1 MVWHSL
7 SFEDVLKKLKV
18 DKDKGLSL
26 NEVRIRQQQYGKNIL
41 EDGDKFNLFKKFLAQ
56 FSDFMVITLLIASL
70 ISFITSFVNKNNDYI
85 DSIIILFIV
94 VCNAIIGVSQES
106 KAHKAIDAL
115 KKISSSNSTV
125 IRNSRE
131 CKIPSEEI
139 VPGDIIIFERGNKVC
154 ADARII
160 QSQDLQIEESILTGE
175 SEPSS
180 KNNGV
185 LSEDSNILEASNMA
199 FSGSFVTR
207 GKGIGI
213 VVGISMNTQI
223 GKIARMINR
232 TDSPLTPIQLKL
244 ADMSKILGIGTI
256 IICFLI
262 FIMGIINQSS
272 ILEMFMLSISLA
284 VAAIPEGLPA
294 IVSIALSTGVKR
306 MSKNNVIVRKI
317 QAVETLGSASVICTD
332 KTGTLT
338 QNKMEVTEIRN
349 FNKKLNFNSNEAIE
363 IINLASL
370 CNNAKLVNN
379 KILGDPTEKAIFIHS
394 QKFGSID
401 NTNNITRVKEIP
413 FNSKIKYMSTVYRI
427 GNKYKTIIKGA
438 PEIILNACNKYLD
451 NSPKDLDDNIRKE
464 IINNYESMAS
474 NALRVVGVSYFDHD
488 HINSK
493 NSIIFAGLIGIMDP
507 PRVEVKEAVQNCI
520 EAGIKPV
527 MITGDHLL
535 TAHAI
540 AKYLG
545 IFTKDSK
552 EITGKELDNIEQS
565 TLEKNI
571 FSYSIF
577 ARVSPEHKVR
587 IVRAFQNRG
596 AVVAMTGDGVNDAP
610 ALKKAN
616 IGCAMG
622 TGTDVAKSASDMILT
637 DDNFS
642 SIVKAVKEGRG
653 IYENIKKAIHFL
665 ISTNIGEI
673 VAVFVA
679 FLMRLPTPLLA
690 IQLLWINLI
699 TDSFPALALVVDPF
713 DKNISKKRPEDF
725 NKGFMSGK
733 QGYNMLIEGCFIGL
747 ICIISFL
754 IGRNFFDIDYN
765 DPIVGRTMAFMTIG
779 LSQLAHAF
787 NVRNKQSIFKTG
799 ILGNIKLI
807 MATIM
812 CTILQ
817 VIVTFVPK
825 LNSLFKTD
833 QLNLLQWIIVLI
845 ISLLPTA
852 LSEIEKVFSKKSKI
866 KKYFRKLSI

>member
-1 MVWHSL
+1 MTWHSL
-7 SFEDVLKKLKV
+7 SVEDVLKKLKV
-18 DKDKGLSL
+18 NKDVGLSS
-26 NEVRIRQQQYGKNIL
+26 NEVKTRQKQYGKNIL
-41 EDGDKFNLFKKFLAQ
+41 EDGEKFNLFKKFIDQ
-56 FSDFMVITLLIASL
+56 FSDFMVITLLVASL

-131 CKIPSEEI
+131 CKIQSEEI
-139 VPGDIIIFERGNKVC
+139 VPGDIIILERGNKVC
-154 ADARII
+154 ADTRII

-175 SEPSS
+175 SEPSN
-180 KNNGV
+180 KNNST
-185 LSEDSNILEASNMA
+185 LHENSNLLEASNMA

-213 VVGISMNTQI
+213 AVGTSMNTQI
-223 GKIARMINR
+223 GKIACLINK
-232 TDSPLTPIQLKL
+232 TKSPLTPIQLKL
-244 ADMSKILGIGTI
+244 SDMSKILGIGTI
-256 IICFLI
+256 VICFFI
-262 FIMGIINQSS
+262 FILGIVNKSS

-306 MSKNNVIVRKI
+306 MSKNNVIVRKL
-317 QAVETLGSASVICTD
+317 QAVETLGSASVICSD

-338 QNKMEVTEIRN
+338 QNKMEVHEIRN
-349 FNKKLNFNSNEAIE
+349 FHKKLKFDSDESIE

-370 CNNAKLVNN
+370 CNNAKIVNN
-379 KILGDPTEKAIFIHS
+379 KILGDPTEKAILIHAK
-394 QKFGSID
+394 KFGSNIW
-401 NTNNITRVKEIP
+401 NNVTRVKETP
-413 FNSKIKYMSTVYRI
+413 FNSKIKYMSTVYKI

-438 PEIILNACNKYLD
+438 PEVILNSCSKYLD
-451 NSPKDLDDNIRKE
+451 NSPKEMNDDIKKE
-464 IINNYESMAS
+464 IINNCEYMAS
-474 NALRVVGVSYFDHD
+474 NALRVIGISYFDHD
-488 HINSK
+488 NVNSRG
-493 NSIIFAGLIGIMDP
+493 NVVFAGLIGIIDP

-540 AKYLG
+540 AKQLG

-552 EITGKELDNIEQS
+552 EITGKELDNMEQS

-587 IVRAFQNRG
+587 IVNAFQKRG

-653 IYENIKKAIHFL
+653 IYENIRKAIHFL

-673 VAVFVA
+673 VAVFAA
-679 FLMRLPTPLLA
+679 FLMHLPTPLLA

-699 TDSFPALALVVDPF
+699 TDSFPALALVIDPF
-713 DKNISKKRPEDF
+713 DKNISRKRPEEF
-725 NKGFMSGK
+725 NKGFMSGER
-733 QGYNMLIEGCFIGL
+733 GYNIIIEGCFIGF

-787 NVRNKQSIFKTG
+787 NVRNKESIFKTG

-807 MATIM
+807 FATLM
-812 CTILQ
+812 CTVLQ

-825 LNSLFKTD
+825 LN
-833 QLNLLQWIIVLI
+833 LLQWIIVIL
-845 ISLLPTA
+845 ISLLPTL
-852 LSEIEKVFSKKSKI
+852 LSEIEKFFSAKSESRKVFAKKEIYSNKV
-866 KKYFRKLSI
+866 

>member
-1 MVWHSL
+1 MTLHSL
-7 SFEDVLKKLKV
+7 SIEEVLKKLKV
-18 DKDKGLSL
+18 DKDKGLAL
-26 NEVRIRQQQYGKNIL
+26 NEVRIRQQQYGKNII
-41 EDGDKFNLFKKFLAQ
+41 EDGDKFNLFKKFLDQ
-56 FSDFMVITLLIASL
+56 FSDFMVITLLIASV
-70 ISFITSFVNKNNDYI
+70 ISFITSFVNKNNDYV

-94 VCNAIIGVSQES
+94 ICNAIIGVSQES

-125 IRNSRE
+125 IRNKRE
-131 CKIPSEEI
+131 CKIPSEEL

-180 KNNGV
+180 KNNGI
-185 LSEDSNILEASNMA
+185 LPEDYNILEASNMA

-207 GKGIGI
+207 GKGIGV
-213 VVGISMNTQI
+213 VVGTSMNTQI
-223 GKIARMINR
+223 GKIARMINK

-256 IICFLI
+256 VICFLI
-262 FIMGIINQSS
+262 FIMGIINKSS

-349 FNKKLNFNSNEAIE
+349 FNKKLNFNSEEAIE

-379 KILGDPTEKAIFIHS
+379 KILGDPTEKAILIHS
-394 QKFGSID
+394 QKFGTI
-401 NTNNITRVKEIP
+401 NNIKNINRVKEVP

-438 PEIILNACNKYLD
+438 PEIVLNSCSKYLD
-451 NSPKDLDDNIRKE
+451 SSPKDLDSDIRKE

-488 HINSK
+488 NINSK
-493 NSIIFAGLIGIMDP
+493 GNIIFAGLIGIMDP
-507 PRVEVKEAVQNCI
+507 PRLEVKEAVQNCI

-545 IFTKDSK
+545 IFKKDSK

-565 TLEKNI
+565 ALEKNI

-587 IVRAFQNRG
+587 IVKAFQNRG

-690 IQLLWINLI
+690 IQLLWINLV

-713 DKNISKKRPEDF
+713 DENISKKRPEEF
-725 NKGFMSGK
+725 SKGFMSGK
-733 QGYNMLIEGCFIGL
+733 SGYNMLIEGCFIGL

-787 NVRNKQSIFKTG
+787 NVRNKESIFKTG

-807 MATIM
+807 IATIM
-812 CTILQ
+812 CTVLQ
-817 VIVTFVPK
+817 VIVTFIPK
-825 LNSLFKTD
+825 LNLLFKTD

-852 LSEIEKVFSKKSKI
+852 LSEIEKAFSKESKI
-866 KKYFRKLSI
+866 KKYFKKYSV